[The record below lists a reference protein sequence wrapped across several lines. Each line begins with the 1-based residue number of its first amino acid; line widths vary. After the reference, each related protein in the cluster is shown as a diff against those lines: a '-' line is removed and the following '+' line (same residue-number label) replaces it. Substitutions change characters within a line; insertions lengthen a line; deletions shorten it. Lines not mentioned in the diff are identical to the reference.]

1 MSKVTGKLLAM
12 ILSFVMVFTGVTFLG
27 GTVAVNAAEGDTTLK
42 VKLVDSENAPIEGV
56 LMNIN
61 GTDDG
66 MSDFTFDGPVTDGH
80 GNGVSNAEGYLE
92 WDYSSENIFAGD
104 KYLIVPDEDADYT
117 GESVEIEFG
126 GEDEDFYLDK
136 VGGQPYSEEDVYEI
150 TLTAKEPPQPEVVT
164 VTFNA
169 QGGTVDPAS
178 AEVGA
183 EGKLASLPEPVY
195 EGFDFLGWFD
205 AAEGGNEVT
214 LDKVYTE
221 NTTIFAHWKEA
232 VDVDAP
238 YDANDFTYGEFILGT
253 DPSYED
259 AKAVYPGN
267 DHEYMLPG
275 TKWVVTGFSDS
286 GAAKFLAGHTDL
298 VIPAN
303 DPDGKVVQG
312 VGEYAFN
319 AGTTNPNT
327 IIKNSDYRITSV
339 TFPEGVK
346 TTDNVETINQ
356 KWANY
361 LGKHGPLTEVGDFF
375 ICYSAFEQNNI
386 EEVVIP
392 EGTLFLGYRAFYGNK
407 SLKKITLPSTLA
419 VVSNYVFYNAPI
431 EELNFPEETDIRLS
445 IRNFAFAGAYTFTE
459 VDLPKDTLQVMAGRA
474 PAFFKKNTT
483 LSLNI
488 KGKESALVESLS
500 NYNGCTVNINYLPIK
515 ETFEEV
521 PATCEEPGQEAY
533 YKCLA
538 CGKFF
543 TDEDLTQEGTGA
555 AIPALGHDWELTEV
569 TKEPTADED
578 GEGLY
583 TCKHDASHTK
593 TDAVSYVYEI
603 TFNAGEG
610 ASCEVEKVNTGK
622 NGKLK
627 SLPEATNSGK
637 TLIGWFDAEE
647 DGNEVTLDTVF
658 EADATVYAR
667 WRDQTPVE
675 TVEEL
680 VSELPTDVTV
690 DDKDAIEAAREAYE
704 ALSAEEKA
712 QLPPTTELRIET
724 AEAKL
729 EAAEADVKADEAQQ
743 LANVAT
749 AKVILAADI
758 VDATTA
764 GVTAAKYTKSTYDAF
779 VTALDGAKTAL
790 KDPAAT
796 VESIHA
802 ASTDLQTAVDSLK
815 LKGTNT
821 MKVTAKK
828 VTFKAATLKKKTL
841 SVAASKAF
849 TVKTPSGKVTYKKS
863 SGNSKITV
871 ASTGKITAKKGLA
884 KGTYSVKVKVTA
896 AGDDDHKP
904 LTKTVTVKVVVK

>member
-27 GTVAVNAAEGDTTLK
+27 GTVAVNAADGDQTDTITIKVVDQNGNYVNDVSLICTDADDNDHSFGTTSGEGIATHKFDISQEYYEEEEEYEVIAEDYTTT
-42 VKLVDSENAPIEGV
+42 S
-56 LMNIN
+56 
-61 GTDDG
+61 
-66 MSDFTFDGPVTDGH
+66 PVTFTIVEFQSGERTGMFFDTV
-80 GNGVSNAEGYLE
+80 NGEE
-92 WDYSSENIFAGD
+92 
-104 KYLIVPDEDADYT
+104 YT
-117 GESVEIEFG
+117 GETVNLTIQVEEAA
-126 GEDEDFYLDK
+126 
-136 VGGQPYSEEDVYEI
+136 QAP
-150 TLTAKEPPQPEVVT
+150 VVT
-164 VTFNA
+164 FDA

-178 AEVGA
+178 AEVNS

-195 EGFDFLGWFD
+195 EGFGFLGWFD

-214 LDKVYTE
+214 LDTVFEADATVY
-221 NTTIFAHWKEA
+221 AHW
-232 VDVDAP
+232 VDVNAP
-238 YDANDFTYGEFILGT
+238 YDANDFTYGEFELST
-253 DPSYED
+253 ATNQD
-259 AKAVYPGN
+259 AGSVYPAN
-267 DHEYMLPG
+267 DKAYMLPG
-275 TKWVVTGFSDS
+275 TKWVVTGFSGS
-286 GAAKFLAGHTDL
+286 GAAKFKAGHTEL
-298 VIPAN
+298 VIPAK
-303 DPDGKVVQG
+303 DPEGRTVQG
-312 VGEYAFN
+312 VGDYAFQ
-319 AGTTNPNT
+319 AGSSKTNPV
-327 IIKNSDYRITSV
+327 IKESGRKVTGV
-339 TFPEGVK
+339 TFPEGVM
-346 TTDNVETINQ
+346 TTENVSDINTN
-356 KWANY
+356 WAAY

-375 ICYSAFEQNNI
+375 IGYYAFGSNDITEL
-386 EEVVIP
+386 VIP
-392 EGTLFLGYRAFYGNK
+392 EGTLYINYSAFQQNK
-407 SLKKITLPSTLA
+407 SLTKVTFPSTLA
-419 VVSNYVFYNAPI
+419 FISKQAFAQCTAL
-431 EELNFPEETDIRLS
+431 EELVFPAETDIRLS
-445 IRNFAFAGAYTFTE
+445 VRNMAFFQHNLSSVE
-459 VDLPKDTLQVMAGRA
+459 LPKDTVQVQGGTQA
-474 PAFFKKNTT
+474 AFRGNSGTALPIT
-483 LSLNI
+483 I
-488 KGKESALVESLS
+488 KGKESATNESNSYQTITYQPVAEAVE
-500 NYNGCTVNINYLPIK
+500 GT
-515 ETFEEV
+515 

-543 TDEDLTQEGTGA
+543 TDEDMTQEGTGA
-555 AIPALGHDWELTEV
+555 AVPKLGHDWELTEI
-569 TKEPTADED
+569 TTEPTADED
-578 GEGLY
+578 GEALF
-583 TCKHDASHTK
+583 TCKNDPSHTM
-593 TDAVSYVYEI
+593 TGPVSFVYEI

-610 ASCEVEKVNTGK
+610 GTCEVEKADTGK

-779 VTALDGAKTAL
+779 VTALDGAKAAL

>member
-27 GTVAVNAAEGDTTLK
+27 GTVAVNAADGDQTDTITIK
-42 VKLVDSENAPIEGV
+42 VVDQ
-56 LMNIN
+56 N
-61 GTDDG
+61 GNYVND
-66 MSDFTFDGPVTDGH
+66 
-80 GNGVSNAEGYLE
+80 VS
-92 WDYSSENIFAGD
+92 
-104 KYLIVPDEDADYT
+104 LICTDADDNDHSFGTTSGEGIATHKFDISQEYYEEEEEYEVIAEDRTTINSVKFTIVEFQSGEKTGMFFDTVNGEEYT
-117 GESVEIEFG
+117 GETVNLTIQVE
-126 GEDEDFYLDK
+126 
-136 VGGQPYSEEDVYEI
+136 
-150 TLTAKEPPQPEVVT
+150 EPAQAPVVT
-164 VTFNA
+164 FDA
-169 QGGTVDPAS
+169 QGGTVDPTS
-178 AEVGA
+178 AEVNS

-195 EGFDFLGWFD
+195 EGFGFLGWFD

-214 LDKVYTE
+214 LDTVFEADTTVY
-221 NTTIFAHWKEA
+221 AHW
-232 VDVDAP
+232 VNVDAP
-238 YDANDFTYGEFILGT
+238 YDANDFTYGEFVLSTASNQDQG
-253 DPSYED
+253 
-259 AKAVYPGN
+259 AVYPAN
-267 DHEYMLPG
+267 DKSYMLPG
-275 TKWVVTGFSDS
+275 TKWVVTGFSAS
-286 GAAKFLAGHTDL
+286 GAAKFKAGHTDL
-298 VIPAN
+298 VIPAK
-303 DPDGKVVQG
+303 DPDGRTVQG
-312 VGEYAFN
+312 VGDYAFQ
-319 AGTTNPNT
+319 AGATN
-327 IIKNSDYRITSV
+327 KNPVIAESGLKVTGV
-339 TFPEGVK
+339 TFPEGVM
-346 TTDNVETINQ
+346 TTENIEDVNQ
-356 KWANY
+356 NWAAY
-361 LGKHGPLTEVGDFF
+361 LGKHGPLTEIGDFF
-375 ICYSAFEQNNI
+375 IGSYAFGSNDITEL
-386 EEVVIP
+386 VIP
-392 EGTLFLGYRAFYGNK
+392 EGTLYINYSAFQQNK
-407 SLKKITLPSTLA
+407 SLTKVTFPSTLA
-419 VVSNYVFYNAPI
+419 FITRAAFAQCTSLEEVV
-431 EELNFPEETDIRLS
+431 FPAETDIRLS
-445 IRNFAFAGAYTFTE
+445 IRVMAFYTDKMTSVE
-459 VDLPKDTLQVMAGRA
+459 LPKDTVQVQGGNQS
-474 PAFFKKNTT
+474 AFRNNTGAT
-483 LSLNI
+483 TPTAITI
-488 KGKESALVESLS
+488 KGKESTYVESG
-500 NYNGCTVNINYLPIK
+500 NYQTVTYQPVA
-515 ETFEEV
+515 EAVDAV

-543 TDEDLTQEGTGA
+543 TDEDMTQEGTGA

-779 VTALDGAKTAL
+779 VTALDGAKAAL

-802 ASTDLQTAVDSLK
+802 ASTDLQTAVDGLK
-815 LKGTNT
+815 LKGANT

-863 SGNSKITV
+863 GGNSKITV
-871 ASTGKITAKKGLA
+871 ASTGKITAKKGLK